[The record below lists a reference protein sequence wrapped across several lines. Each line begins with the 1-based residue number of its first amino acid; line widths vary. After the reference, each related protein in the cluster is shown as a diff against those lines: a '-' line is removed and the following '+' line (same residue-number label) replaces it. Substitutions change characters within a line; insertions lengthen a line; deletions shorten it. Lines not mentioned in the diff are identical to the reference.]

1 MPPKSNF
8 ATKEDV
14 NRLEKHLSEIK
25 LIIQGSKELGVEGL
39 RERQEKDDAFKDHVE
54 KEFARLE
61 KVIKDGDDAI
71 MKALTKRIDPIE
83 SWKNNVEW
91 IFNLVV
97 SAKFWA
103 VLFIVL
109 GTIVTISLMVVTQL
123 HKI

>member
-39 RERQEKDDAFKDHVE
+39 RERQEKDDAFKEHVE

-61 KVIKDGDDAI
+61 KVIKDGDDAL